1 MTTATKPYYGER
13 LAGDRADEAAYVLA
27 RMRFLLI
34 GSPEPTLKGW
44 GVSNTRPQRKAAL
57 DAVADTLIAAAKTEA
72 AS

>member
-1 MTTATKPYYGER
+1 
-13 LAGDRADEAAYVLA
+13 
-27 RMRFLLI
+27 MRFLLI